1 MRKWRENE
9 EVERNSLFTFPPF
22 LFLSSLSIHFLYQK
36 FSYFVGQAI
45 TKSGSDDGNMKCKL
59 FLVGVN
65 WKDDRN
71 LQIGEVPS

>member
-1 MRKWRENE
+1 MRKWREIH
-9 EVERNSLFTFPPF
+9 
-22 LFLSSLSIHFLYQK
+22 SSQ

>member
-1 MRKWRENE
+1 MRKWREIHFLHFL
-9 EVERNSLFTFPPF
+9 LFSFFPP
-22 LFLSSLSIHFLYQK
+22 SLSIFYIKNSHILSGRQ
-36 FSYFVGQAI
+36 I
-45 TKSGSDDGNMKCKL
+45 TKSGCDDGNMKCKL

>member
-1 MRKWRENE
+1 MRKWREI
-9 EVERNSLFTFPPF
+9 
-22 LFLSSLSIHFLYQK
+22 LSSQ

-71 LQIGEVPS
+71 LQIGEGPS